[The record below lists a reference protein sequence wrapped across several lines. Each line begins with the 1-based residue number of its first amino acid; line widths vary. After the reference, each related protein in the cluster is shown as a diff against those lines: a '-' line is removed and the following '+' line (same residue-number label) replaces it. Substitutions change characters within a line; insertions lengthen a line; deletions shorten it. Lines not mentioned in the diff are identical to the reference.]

1 MIQISNFLQS
11 LGFNI
16 KVQSKGFHGFY
27 NSENGIDI
35 NVIYFDSIIG
45 MQAEHKG
52 LTRTL
57 IDSSEINSD
66 EELFYILSRN
76 IFFKNQLQTL
86 YKEMIQLQILSDVK
100 HS

>member
-1 MIQISNFLQS
+1 
-11 LGFNI
+11 
-16 KVQSKGFHGFY
+16 
-27 NSENGIDI
+27 
-35 NVIYFDSIIG
+35 

-57 IDSSEINSD
+57 IDSSEINSG